1 LISLTRNKKW
11 HNNNSNNDERLVQ
24 KYCGD
29 LHCVDFD
36 SLFVSPFVRILL
48 CARDADGVLDIGDL
62 CADAALPGSA
72 MGHLPGRRNDYD
84 HVDCRGVVVSETT
97 RAFE

>member
-1 LISLTRNKKW
+1 M
-11 HNNNSNNDERLVQ
+11 Q

-36 SLFVSPFVRILL
+36 PLFVSPFVRILL
-48 CARDADGVLDIGDL
+48 CARDGDGVLDIGDL
-62 CADAALPGSA
+62 CADTALPGSA

-84 HVDCRGVVVSETT
+84 HVDCGGVVGCET
-97 RAFE
+97 AHAIE